1 MAGGLSHINQC
12 IVSLDGLQSVPEA
25 QGRVIDRRV
34 NGVVPGGCVWL
45 SVYFYHSQGVSGD
58 NVGLL
63 AGLGKFLGSLSVPW
77 ILGCDA
83 NMGPQT
89 SGLVSWCTELGAAIV
104 APTSTTCAAGK
115 GQ

>member
-12 IVSLDGLQSVPEA
+12 TISLEGLKSVPEA
-25 QGRVIDRRV
+25 QGRVIARHV

-63 AGLGKFLGSLSVPW
+63 AGL
-77 ILGCDA
+77 
-83 NMGPQT
+83 
-89 SGLVSWCTELGAAIV
+89 
-104 APTSTTCAAGK
+104 
-115 GQ
+115 